1 MCGLTGVIHYANNLI
16 PEIETIHKMTDA
28 ITHRGPDDYGY
39 FYDSSVLFGHRRLCV
54 IDPIRGKQPMA
65 FKKGIYEYTL
75 IYNGELYNTDEV
87 RKALLEKGYFFD
99 THCDTE
105 VVLKAYVEW
114 GEECVQ
120 HMNGIFAFAVWEN
133 ISKSLFL
140 ARDRVGVKPLFY
152 TEVDGYFIF
161 GSEIKALLKHPKVK
175 PIFNETSLL
184 ELFSLGPSRVL
195 GSGLFK
201 NIFEVK
207 PAETIYRTKT
217 KCYKKN
223 YWKPITRLHEE
234 NKKTTIEHVNYL
246 VEDAIKR
253 QLVSD
258 VPLCTFLSGG
268 LDSSGISSIASK
280 YLELHNKP
288 PLTTYSIDYE
298 DNDFYFTGDHYQPSN
313 DNAWVDRVSNY
324 IKSNHNRIEIG
335 IQDLADS
342 LWEATLAND
351 YPGMAD
357 IDSSLLLFCKE
368 VKKNHTVAL
377 SGECA
382 DEIFGGYP
390 WYRNFTD
397 IHYDGFP
404 WNKHMDVR
412 KSFLSNDLK
421 RLKLEEFAHAEYTK
435 SIQDIEYLD
444 GEDAYD
450 KGIRRLTY
458 LNYKWFM
465 VTLLTRKDRMSMY
478 NGLEVRVP
486 FADHRIIDYTYNV
499 PWSLKYLD
507 NIEKGLLR
515 SALKDHL
522 PMDVINR
529 KKSPYPKT
537 YNPKYNSLLSQL
549 MKDILKKENSPIKR
563 LISENQVNNLI
574 AEDLN
579 LFQTPWFGQLMKGPQ
594 FVAYL
599 IQLNYFLEI
608 YDVQF
613 EGI

>member
-1 MCGLTGVIHYANNLI
+1 MCGIAGIIRYDGNLLYEKEHILNMANELR
-16 PEIETIHKMTDA
+16 
-28 ITHRGPDDYGY
+28 HRGPDDYGY
-39 FYDSSVLFGHRRLCV
+39 FFDENVLLGHRRLSV
-54 IDPIRGKQPMA
+54 IDPVGGKQPMA
-65 FKKGIYEYTL
+65 FRRGSFEYT
-75 IYNGELYNTDEV
+75 IVYNGELYNTNEV
-87 RKALLEKGYFFD
+87 RDKLIQKGYDFD

-105 VVLKAYVEW
+105 VVLKSYVEW
-114 GEECVQ
+114 GEDCVL
-120 HMNGIFAFAVWEN
+120 HMNGIYAFAIWEN
-133 ISKSLFL
+133 MSKSLFL

-152 TEVDGYFIF
+152 TMVDGHFLF
-161 GSEIKALLKHPKVK
+161 ASEIKALLKHPLVK
-175 PIFNETSLL
+175 PVFNETSLL
-184 ELFSLGPSRVL
+184 ELFSLGPSRVI

-207 PAETIYRTKT
+207 PAETIYKTSTKFI
-217 KCYKKN
+217 KKL
-223 YWKPITRLHEE
+223 YWEPQTSDHIE
-234 NKKTTIEHVNYL
+234 NKTATIEKVKFL
-246 VEDAIKR
+246 VEDAVKR
-253 QLVSD
+253 QLISD

-280 YLELHNKP
+280 YLTENNKP
-288 PLTTYSIDYE
+288 TLTTYSIDYE
-298 DNDFYFTGDHYQPSN
+298 DNDFYFAGDNFQPSN
-313 DNAWVDRVSNY
+313 DNAWVKRVSEY
-324 IKSNHNRIEIG
+324 VKSKHTRVEISIE
-335 IQDLADS
+335 DLTNA
-342 LWEATLAND
+342 LWDATKAND

-390 WYRNFTD
+390 WYRNFKD

-412 KSFLSNDLK
+412 KSFLSKDLS
-421 RLKLEEFAHAEYTK
+421 RLKLQEFAHAEYKK
-435 SIQDIEYLD
+435 SIKDIEYLES
-444 GEDAYD
+444 EDEYD

-486 FADHRIIDYTYNV
+486 FADHRIIEYTYNV
-499 PWSLKYLD
+499 PWSLKYMD

-515 SALKDHL
+515 TALKEHL
-522 PMDVINR
+522 PSDVIHR

-537 YNPKYNSLLSQL
+537 YNPKYNELLCNIIG
-549 MKDILKKENSPIKR
+549 DILNNKNAPLNR
-563 LISENQVNNLI
+563 LINVDAVNNLI
-574 AEDLN
+574 KEDLN

-599 IQLNYFLEI
+599 IQLNYFLEM
-608 YDVQF
+608 YNVEF